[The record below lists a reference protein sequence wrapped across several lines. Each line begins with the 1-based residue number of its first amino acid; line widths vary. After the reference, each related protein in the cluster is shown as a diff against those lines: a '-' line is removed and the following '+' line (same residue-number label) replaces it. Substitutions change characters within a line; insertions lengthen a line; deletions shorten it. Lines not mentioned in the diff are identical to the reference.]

1 MEQSK
6 IQGIGFAVAKRLA
19 ADGASVVISSRKET
33 NVCNAMNKLQ
43 KEGLSVTG
51 VVCHVAKKEDRE
63 RLFQE
68 AIDKFGGID
77 ILISNA
83 AANPTSGSILE
94 VNQSSNPSHL
104 SVHSGWLTDNVYMI
118 PTASRLKRL
127 CPMRKLEPFSMGY
140 VHSVILFQCGETE
153 WDKIFEINVKSAFLL
168 TKEVVP
174 FLQKRSGGNIIYIS
188 SIAGY
193 TPIEFLGPYSVSKT
207 ALLGL
212 TKVFAN
218 DLASDNIRVNCVAPG
233 IVQTKFSSIVK
244 IAGVVSFLCSDDA
257 SYITGETIVA
267 AGGMVSRL

>member
-1 MEQSK
+1 MFKYFLSSFALVSRKNMSSITSSK
-6 IQGIGFAVAKRLA
+6 LKGKVAVVTASTDGIGFAVAKRLA

-33 NVCNAMNKLQ
+33 NVRNASNKLQ

-83 AANPTSGSILE
+83 AANPASGSILE
-94 VNQSSNPSHL
+94 
-104 SVHSGWLTDNVYMI
+104 
-118 PTASRLKRL
+118 
-127 CPMRKLEPFSMGY
+127 
-140 VHSVILFQCGETE
+140 CGETE
-153 WDKIFEINVKSAFLL
+153 WDKIFDINVKSAFLL

-233 IVQTKFSSIVK
+233 IVQTKFSSIVSNISILFAQPPE

>member
-1 MEQSK
+1 MNPYQLEASMTMQ
-6 IQGIGFAVAKRLA
+6 IGFAVAKRLA

-33 NVCNAMNKLQ
+33 NVRNASNKLQ

-83 AANPTSGSILE
+83 AANPASGSILE
-94 VNQSSNPSHL
+94 
-104 SVHSGWLTDNVYMI
+104 
-118 PTASRLKRL
+118 
-127 CPMRKLEPFSMGY
+127 
-140 VHSVILFQCGETE
+140 CGETE
-153 WDKIFEINVKSAFLL
+153 WDKIFDINVKSAFLL

-233 IVQTKFSSIVK
+233 IVQTKFAQPPE